1 MRGVKPA
8 AWSKRAGEN
17 MGGTTITVYGA
28 TETEVLDKLKEQ
40 VKGGFELGLY
50 PDSEAV
56 IINGD
61 DLKTTLD
68 DAVLGSQSV
77 EMSKA
82 RLFNVKLDEKEMTV
96 DFEEVEKGRI
106 FHVGIAARFSRP
118 PKEGELLGT
127 LHLHT

>member
-1 MRGVKPA
+1 
-8 AWSKRAGEN
+8 
-17 MGGTTITVYGA
+17 MGGTTITVYGD

-77 EMSKA
+77 EMNKA
-82 RLFNVKLDEKEMTV
+82 KLFNVKLDEKEMIV